1 MEFYLIKVLFVS
13 QAITTTR
20 ESPKSDAENK
30 DLCDLAL
37 RGLHLLSAW
46 TQQVMELV
54 RIAKAPEKM
63 LFLNDKNMDSPY
75 VFASIF

>member
-1 MEFYLIKVLFVS
+1 MVFFR

-54 RIAKAPEKM
+54 SMRFRSTPSVI
-63 LFLNDKNMDSPY
+63 
-75 VFASIF
+75 